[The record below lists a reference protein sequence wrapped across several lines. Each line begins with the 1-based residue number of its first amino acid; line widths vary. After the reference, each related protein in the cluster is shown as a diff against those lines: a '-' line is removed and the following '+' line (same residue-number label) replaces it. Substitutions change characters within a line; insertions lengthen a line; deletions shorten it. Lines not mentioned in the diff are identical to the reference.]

1 MKEHMVKRVKSITT
15 KDVQTSALTPED
27 AKLIEE
33 RRICIFDDV
42 VSTGEP

>member
-1 MKEHMVKRVKSITT
+1 MKEHIVKRVKSITT
-15 KDVQTSALTPED
+15 KNAHTSVLTPED

-33 RRICIFDDV
+33 RRICIFNDV